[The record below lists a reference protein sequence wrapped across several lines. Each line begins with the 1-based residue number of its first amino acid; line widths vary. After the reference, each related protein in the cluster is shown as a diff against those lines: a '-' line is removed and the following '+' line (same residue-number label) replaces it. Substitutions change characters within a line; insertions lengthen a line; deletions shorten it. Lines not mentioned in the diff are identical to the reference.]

1 MSQFSVNSES
11 SPQSPPSPHDRSLS
25 PFRGISPVN
34 FLFEGCNED
43 GIIHFHRTRLE
54 SMMRMSKNGRFPSQ
68 MMHEYE
74 TKGLVGLENRARAIR
89 WIRDVATVSEMSH
102 DAREC
107 GVEIFDKF
115 LMVSLIGNPN
125 VYEDT
130 VKLSFAAASAILI
143 SSKLHEGKSL
153 LTMANFPGFDSKDL
167 VAFEV
172 MLLSKIGCQMNMLLA
187 PSCFVRHL
195 LGLFPEIEELH
206 SVVIEAAHQY
216 ISMFQEQP
224 AYLLFAPS
232 TVAISALLISF
243 SVYQVQSEV
252 WLKTRIPD
260 LCLPSENNPLNADNM
275 LDVVKCLAYFE
286 KVLPENKRKLPVNA
300 EQAQERSQGSKG
312 ETRFQRSPTSV
323 TSPIMGSPVN
333 NNSNSSS
340 NDGNVHSTST
350 NSGVGNSA
358 NKGGK
363 SSVPGVSCLDL
374 EAIETDAKHF

>member
-1 MSQFSVNSES
+1 M
-11 SPQSPPSPHDRSLS
+11 
-25 PFRGISPVN
+25 
-34 FLFEGCNED
+34 
-43 GIIHFHRTRLE
+43 
-54 SMMRMSKNGRFPSQ
+54 
-68 MMHEYE
+68 
-74 TKGLVGLENRARAIR
+74 
-89 WIRDVATVSEMSH
+89 ATVSEMSH

-172 MLLSKIGCQMNMLLA
+172 MLLSKIGCQMNMLLT

-206 SVVIEAAHQY
+206 SVVIETAHQY

-224 AYLLFAPS
+224 AYLLFSPS

-300 EQAQERSQGSKG
+300 EQAQEQSQGSKG

-333 NNSNSSS
+333 NNSNSNSSS
-340 NDGNVHSTST
+340 NYSNVHSTST

-374 EAIETDAKHF
+374 EAIETDAQHF